1 MTNLRNSTNEDSW
14 FASNSRYISSMKLKI
29 EYGEGFI
36 EADCE
41 RKVDVRGMAGNPE
54 AIPLPEGI
62 MHALENPIH
71 APSLLAIGKQKIA
84 DNADAQAVIVVSDN
98 TRPVPYRTV
107 PERQQYGIMAPA
119 IRTLLAAGFTQP
131 QITVV
136 IGAGSHRNMEP
147 DEIEAMLGLK
157 ASGLGE
163 VNVTNHEYDNDE
175 HLIYLGTT
183 SRGSEVTV
191 NRQYYEADL
200 KIVTGL
206 VESHFMA
213 GASGGRKGIC
223 PGIVGLNTLKIFHG
237 AKFLS
242 SAQAADL
249 VLEGNPLNDESL
261 EVARMAGCNFLVNVT
276 LNADKQITG
285 VYAGDL
291 VEAHQAAVQKIRE
304 YVVVPLSHRYDIV
317 IIPAGFVGINHYQA
331 GKAAIEAARAVKPG
345 GMIIIVARNTDTD
358 PVGGSGYKESLKL
371 LAEHG
376 KEEFIRLISDPQWE
390 MIQEQ
395 WQVQMWCKVLT
406 QIEHENNLIYC
417 ALEIPEAAYDYLPGV
432 PGHRLVEKTA
442 LDNAH
447 SDGEKMTMIIEAA
460 IQRAI
465 ARFDNPQMLLLKDG
479 PYGIPEVS
487 E

>member
-1 MTNLRNSTNEDSW
+1 
-14 FASNSRYISSMKLKI
+14 MKIKI

-41 RKVDVRGMAGNPE
+41 RAVAVRGMVGNPA

-62 MHALENPIH
+62 TQALENPIH

-84 DNADAQAVIVVSDN
+84 DNAHAQAVIVVSDN
-98 TRPVPYRTV
+98 TRPVPYRTSA
-107 PERQQYGIMAPA
+107 ERQQYGIMAPI

-136 IGAGSHRNMEP
+136 VGAGSHRNMES
-147 DEIEAMLGLK
+147 DEVEAMLGLK
-157 ASGLGE
+157 ASGLDQ
-163 VNVTNHEYDNDE
+163 VPVTNHEYDNDDQ
-175 HLIYLGTT
+175 LIYLGTT
-183 SRGSEVTV
+183 SRGSEVTI

-223 PGIVGLNTLKIFHG
+223 PGIVGQNTLKVFHG

-242 SAQAADL
+242 AAQAADL
-249 VLEGNPLNDESL
+249 VLEGNPLNDEAL
-261 EVARMAGCNFLVNVT
+261 EVAHMAGCDFLVNVT

-304 YVVVPLSHRYDIV
+304 YVVVPLPHRYDIV

-345 GMIIIVARNTDTD
+345 GKIIIIAKNTDTD
-358 PVGGSGYKESLKL
+358 PVGGKGYKASLKL

-376 KEEFIRLISDPQWE
+376 KEAFLRLISDPQWE

-395 WQVQMWCKVLT
+395 WQVQMWSKVLT
-406 QIEHENNLIYC
+406 QIEHKHHLIYC
-417 ALEIPEAAYDYLPGV
+417 ALEIPDAAYEQLPGV
-432 PGHRLVEKTA
+432 PGHRLVEKSR
-442 LDNAH
+442 LDRAR
-447 SDGEKMTMIIEAA
+447 SAEEKITLIVEAA
-460 IQRAI
+460 LREAI
-465 ARFDNPQMLLLKDG
+465 GPSDDPQILLLKDG

-487 E
+487 G

>member
-1 MTNLRNSTNEDSW
+1 
-14 FASNSRYISSMKLKI
+14 MKLKI
-29 EYGEGFI
+29 EYGEGVI

-41 RKVDVRGMAGNPE
+41 RAVDVRGMAGNPE

-62 MHALENPIH
+62 THALENPIH

-98 TRPVPYRTV
+98 TRPVPYRTS
-107 PERQQYGIMAPA
+107 PERQQYGIMAPT
-119 IRTLLAAGFTQP
+119 IRTLLAAGFTQS

-136 IGAGSHRNMEP
+136 VGAGSHRNMES

-157 ASGLGE
+157 ESGLNE
-163 VNVTNHEYDNDE
+163 VNVTNHEYDNDN
-175 HLIYLGTT
+175 HLTYLGTT
-183 SRGSEVTV
+183 SRGSEVTI

-223 PGIVGLNTLKIFHG
+223 PGIVGQNTLKIFHG

-242 SAQAADL
+242 STQAADL

-261 EVARMAGCNFLVNVT
+261 EVAHMAGCDFLVNVT

-304 YVVVPLSHRYDIV
+304 YVVVPLPHHYDIV

-345 GMIIIVARNTDTD
+345 GKIIIVAKNTDTD
-358 PVGGSGYKESLKL
+358 PVGGRGYKQSLKL

-376 KEEFIRLISDPQWE
+376 KDEFIRLISDPEWE

-395 WQVQMWCKVLT
+395 WQVQMWSKVLT
-406 QIEHENNLIYC
+406 RIEHEDHLIYC
-417 ALEIPEAAYDYLPGV
+417 ALEIPDAAYEHLPGV
-432 PGHRLVEKTA
+432 PGLHLVGKTQLDRARSDEEKI
-442 LDNAH
+442 
-447 SDGEKMTMIIEAA
+447 TMMVEAA
-460 IQRAI
+460 IRQAI
-465 ARFDNPQMLLLKDG
+465 AISDNPQILLLKDG